1 MNTPSPSQ
9 EAVPAPTPHVF
20 RVTQGTIDAQTAWD
34 LRPALMKALYT
45 HGPEINVDLSDV
57 SFIDSTG
64 LGMLV
69 GVLKEAQTMK
79 GAVRLINPGREV
91 RRILQ
96 VTGLATMFQ
105 QPNSQ

>member
-1 MNTPSPSQ
+1 MNTPPPVQ
-9 EAVPAPTPHVF
+9 EAPSASTPHVF
-20 RVTQGTIDAQTAWD
+20 HVTQGTIDAQTAWD

-69 GVLKEAQTMK
+69 GVLKEARDMQ
-79 GAVRLINPGREV
+79 GAVRLVNPGREV

-96 VTGLATMFQ
+96 VTGLEAMFQ
-105 QPNSQ
+105 TANR

>member
-1 MNTPSPSQ
+1 MNTTPPTQ
-9 EAVPAPTPHVF
+9 EAVKAPSPHVF
-20 RVTQGTIDAQTAWD
+20 RVTQGTIDAETAWD

-69 GVLKEAQTMK
+69 GVLKEARDMK

-96 VTGLATMFQ
+96 VTGLEAMFK
-105 QPNSQ
+105 QPGS